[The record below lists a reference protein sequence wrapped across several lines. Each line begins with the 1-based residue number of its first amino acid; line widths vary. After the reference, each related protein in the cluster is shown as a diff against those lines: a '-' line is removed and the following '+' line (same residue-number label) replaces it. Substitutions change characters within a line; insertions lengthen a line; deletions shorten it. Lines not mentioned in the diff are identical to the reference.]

1 MPVNAPHDE
10 SVDDTVSLPGL
21 QWPVVRAFFLSGS
34 ALQVPTLWQSWRLKV
49 QNLLSAGATAHT
61 LPLSATAP
69 LWSCTSMRH
78 SGACA
83 LAGGTR
89 PRNAVAHASTATRS
103 SRGRFTHLDIE
114 FPPSGSQLSRSPRL
128 AVDLAPGQYCPGRA
142 RRALLYRELRAASED
157 RAGGQRGGS
166 VVSPVVSGNTSTQ
179 TCRRLPRLMPRVCVL
194 GPAAGWPFTSR
205 KRRLRRP
212 GPSGESRTR

>member
-1 MPVNAPHDE
+1 MPVNAGEHE

-34 ALQVPTLWQSWRLKV
+34 ALQAPRLWQSWRLMV
-49 QNLLSAGATAHT
+49 QNLGLAAVATAQT
-61 LPLSATAP
+61 VPLSGTAP
-69 LWSCTSMRH
+69 LWSWTSIRH
-78 SGACA
+78 SGAGA
-83 LAGGTR
+83 PLASGTR

-103 SRGRFTHLDIE
+103 SRGRFTAHLDIE

-128 AVDLAPGQYCPGRA
+128 AVDLAPGQYCPGGA
-142 RRALLYRELRAASED
+142 QRALLYRELRAASED

-179 TCRRLPRLMPRVCVL
+179 T
-194 GPAAGWPFTSR
+194 
-205 KRRLRRP
+205 
-212 GPSGESRTR
+212 